1 MLQAKQYGF
10 SDKQISLM
18 TNTSELDVR
27 KHRKQVNVTPVYKQI
42 DTMAAEY
49 PVFTN
54 YLYSTYSGTVS
65 RKELDLVTT

>member
-1 MLQAKQYGF
+1 M
-10 SDKQISLM
+10 M
-18 TNTSELDVR
+18 TNTNEFEVR
-27 KHRKQVNVTPVYKQI
+27 KYRKWANVSPVYKQI

-65 RKELDLVTT
+65 